1 MDGRT
6 WSLSEVPE
14 FGNNMLSQ
22 CPIVRDQWMEPPAVV
37 RQHASPRRSYV
48 ALSSQVRT
56 WSANLYVH
64 KLFTLKSSL
73 CLLLSVFQISLVNC
87 H

>member
-14 FGNNMLSQ
+14 FGNNMLSH

-56 WSANLYVH
+56 WSANLCP
-64 KLFTLKSSL
+64 LTFPLKSSL
-73 CLLLSVFQISLVNC
+73 FLLLAVFQISVVNC